1 MSLAGTRKVR
11 NLAPRHVSHCFSCCS
26 KHVIPPP
33 PHVLPVLL
41 SVSLPIC
48 LPDCSPSTCL
58 PGLRPHLSSLAPAFF
73 FSAFLMRACVTQA
86 FRKPLLIT
94 WQASRSGTLMKRD
107 SELETPLEWWWLWG
121 WWGSVLTTGWG
132 VWTCVC
138 EYVCVWGVWGWGFW
152 RQASSLSTSE
162 SWTVHLV
169 LSLHLQTACLS
180 SYSTPIFFFSFS
192 VEHQCFDLFFL
203 STITFTLIKE
213 CISFEQLWLWHTQL
227 LDILISRAV
236 LAFFLGG
243 GCKSQNS

>member
-1 MSLAGTRKVR
+1 
-11 NLAPRHVSHCFSCCS
+11 
-26 KHVIPPP
+26 
-33 PHVLPVLL
+33 
-41 SVSLPIC
+41 
-48 LPDCSPSTCL
+48 
-58 PGLRPHLSSLAPAFF
+58 
-73 FSAFLMRACVTQA
+73 MRACVTQA

-243 GCKSQNS
+243 GGVKAKIHSVSFSTIQFVMELIKQSIDWQKSKSYSSCTHIAY

>member
-1 MSLAGTRKVR
+1 
-11 NLAPRHVSHCFSCCS
+11 
-26 KHVIPPP
+26 
-33 PHVLPVLL
+33 
-41 SVSLPIC
+41 
-48 LPDCSPSTCL
+48 
-58 PGLRPHLSSLAPAFF
+58 
-73 FSAFLMRACVTQA
+73 MRACVTQA

-236 LAFFLGG
+236 LAFFFGG
-243 GCKSQNS
+243 GGVKAKIHSVSFSTNQFVLELIKQSIDWQKSKSYSSCTHIAY